1 MNFKHMMIFGII
13 FILSINLASAWW
25 FSYTSPPPIPQGKLI
40 AQSNGTWNTFI
51 AVGTSLSG
59 GNGTSN
65 RVLTLNNTQLSS
77 NEYIIVGNAAQIPTV
92 DYSIS
97 NGVTS
102 TNITFLNNIYDS
114 DNIQVNYMTSSNL
127 TYTLFSL
134 VIPGSSL
141 TGTNG
146 SINRDVALLNGTNE
160 IVNIDGYDQIRNVDY
175 VNNGTTIRF
184 INNVYNSQNIQIR
197 YYRY

>member
-1 MNFKHMMIFGII
+1 MMIFGII